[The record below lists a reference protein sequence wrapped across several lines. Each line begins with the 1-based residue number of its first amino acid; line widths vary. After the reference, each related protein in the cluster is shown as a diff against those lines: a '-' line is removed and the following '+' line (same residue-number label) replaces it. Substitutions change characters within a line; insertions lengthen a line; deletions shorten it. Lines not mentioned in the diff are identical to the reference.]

1 MNEEKLDV
9 KALIQKQLSAR
20 LLPFGYHLKESGSI
34 QKGELEFQFD
44 FSDSKDENPPPSDR
58 NIVLNVFFIPIIVSS
73 MVEDKEAFFRMLDRT
88 GAGRAIEGI
97 TVLSSYHISP
107 ETSEALLRKGINFVD
122 LNGNCFLFAKGKIA
136 ISHTGNKN
144 QFVLYRPVRYEKGR
158 TKTVLTALLE
168 NAKQGKAEWTCRG
181 LETAINISRSTIFIV
196 LKRLEKEG
204 AVVKLYKPRRF
215 LVRDVVKL
223 KEIVAKAETDK

>member
-1 MNEEKLDV
+1 MNEANVDV
-9 KALIQKQLSAR
+9 KGLIEKQLSAK
-20 LLPFGYHLKESGSI
+20 LLPFEYHLKESGSI
-34 QKGELEFQFD
+34 QKGELEFKFI

-58 NIVLNVFFIPIIVSS
+58 DIELNVFFIPIIVSS
-73 MVEDKEAFFRMLDRT
+73 MLENKEAFFRMLDRT
-88 GAGRAIEGI
+88 GAGRTTEGI
-97 TVLSSYHISP
+97 TVLASYYISP
-107 ETSEALLRKGINFVD
+107 ETSEALLRKGMNFVD
-122 LNGNCFLFAKGKIA
+122 LNGNIYIFDKGKAA

-158 TKTVLTALLE
+158 TKAVLTALLE

-181 LETAINISRSTIFIV
+181 LETEINISRSTIFIV
-196 LKRLEKEG
+196 LKKLEKEG
-204 AVVKLYKPRRF
+204 VVVKLYKPRRF